1 MSDTEKKEI
10 AKKIVKAVDECND
23 NYSAVEMVE
32 DILDTLD
39 DED

>member
-1 MSDTEKKEI
+1 MSGTEKKEI
-10 AKKIVKAVDECND
+10 AKKIVKAVDDCSD

-32 DILDTLD
+32 HILDTLD